1 MGRILVALVV
11 VVVVVGAV
19 LAMAGVLHF
28 RSADHQATITIDK
41 KELKEKTDKAVE
53 KTEAV
58 GSEILD
64 KTGQILHKAAAGLRE
79 SAPIGTRRPQRRRPM
94 TTTPAS
100 RTPTKLRRRT
110 SEPCVLLAFYAAT
123 AA

>member
-1 MGRILVALVV
+1 
-11 VVVVVGAV
+11 
-19 LAMAGVLHF
+19 MAGVLHF
-28 RSADHQATITIDK
+28 RSTDNQATITVDK

-79 SAPIGTRRPQRRRPM
+79 SAPDQHAPAA
-94 TTTPAS
+94 TPAPDDHNT
-100 RTPTKLRRRT
+100 RQPDANQTPAKN
-110 SEPCVLLAFYAAT
+110 
-123 AA
+123 